1 MKEYPRN
8 FVLPEYYIL
17 HTVRLFRHIVM
28 QVHTY
33 VYLAVVR
40 TVCLVVQ
47 ILLVEEVI
55 SSVSHPL
62 GYTFPLIIQRL
73 RRVTHSS
80 FYQVTA
86 GVVGHI
92 EQHRILQIYRIVANR
107 IFGSR
112 MHIVRQPYFPLFLFY
127 RCIYRGLEISLVTH
141 RFLYLLHTL
150 CGLQT
155 VIDNRRLAYL
165 VRILCRPL
173 VVRSECIRR
182 CCVVQVQLQFP
193 ESQHL
198 RVLCLTQVMT
208 QLRCRNLVRSI
219 YIHVDLVQQLLV
231 FRHKLR
237 HITTAQQYS
246 CKKYHT
252 QNNMFSAPLLHNSHN
267 SAYKDTKLFAYFQI
281 FLYLCIKFV

>member
-73 RRVTHSS
+73 RRITHSS

-86 GVVGHI
+86 GVVRHI
-92 EQHRILQIYRIVANR
+92 EQYGILQIYRIVANR
-107 IFGSR
+107 IFGSG
-112 MHIVRQPYFPLFLFY
+112 MYIVRQPYFPLFLFY
-127 RCIYRGLEISLVTH
+127 RRIYRGLKISFVAH
-141 RFLYLLHTL
+141 RFLYLLHAL

-165 VRILCRPL
+165 MRILCRPL
-173 VVRSECIRR
+173 FVVTQCIRW
-182 CCVVQVQLQFP
+182 
-193 ESQHL
+193 
-198 RVLCLTQVMT
+198 
-208 QLRCRNLVRSI
+208 RSVI
-219 YIHVDLVQQLLV
+219 
-231 FRHKLR
+231 
-237 HITTAQQYS
+237 
-246 CKKYHT
+246 
-252 QNNMFSAPLLHNSHN
+252 
-267 SAYKDTKLFAYFQI
+267 
-281 FLYLCIKFV
+281 